1 MTGTWSYALGQ
12 QQSSGVLYI
21 WRHGAA
27 MMDLSCNNAA
37 KEKVG
42 APGQWA
48 AHLIVTHNVHL
59 QSLLLFIHG
68 LTIDRSLI
76 DERRTI
82 EEATDRVGNNWQV
95 QKKKKLV
102 RWFMISPSESKKRSK
117 RRRSWGEQIIRKNPE
132 CHHLRPFLLGTEEK
146 GSATLSIRKKAQTN
160 NVVLETR
167 VNSFDKKT
175 CTNTADGL
183 PPTPPTP
190 GLPVFVCF
198 TRLDA
203 APVWWLDPAA

>member
-1 MTGTWSYALGQ
+1 MLMTGTWSYALGQ

-68 LTIDRSLI
+68 LTIGRSLI

-95 QKKKKLV
+95 QKKKLV
-102 RWFMISPSESKKRSK
+102 RWFMISPSESKKGVRGGGVEGNKLSAKIRNATTSAPSFWEPKK
-117 RRRSWGEQIIRKNPE
+117 RG
-132 CHHLRPFLLGTEEK
+132 LRPC
-146 GSATLSIRKKAQTN
+146 Q
-160 NVVLETR
+160 
-167 VNSFDKKT
+167 
-175 CTNTADGL
+175 
-183 PPTPPTP
+183 
-190 GLPVFVCF
+190 
-198 TRLDA
+198 
-203 APVWWLDPAA
+203 